1 MSYLNISENRSESI
15 EKINKKFKEAP
26 FNFFHGL
33 MSFLKEYSVIGLA
46 IGLIIGQAS
55 KDLVD
60 KIVVGLFMPLIQ
72 LIVSKE
78 DFSNM
83 TFSIKGVVFDFGSVL
98 SSFLTFL
105 IVMALLYFIIKKIIK
120 NDALLEKK

>member
-1 MSYLNISENRSESI
+1 MSYLNIPENQSESI
-15 EKINKKFKEAP
+15 KKINKKFKEAP
-26 FNFFHGL
+26 FNFIHGL
-33 MSFLKEYSVIGLA
+33 MAFLKEYSVIGLA

-60 KIVVGLFMPLIQ
+60 KIVAGIFMPLIQ
-72 LIVSKE
+72 LIISKE
-78 DFSNM
+78 KFADMN
-83 TFSIKGVVFDFGSVL
+83 FSIKGVVFDFGSVL
-98 SSFLTFL
+98 NSFLTFL

>member
-1 MSYLNISENRSESI
+1 MSYLNISENQSESI

-26 FNFFHGL
+26 FNFLHGL
-33 MSFLKEYSVIGLA
+33 MAFLKEYSVIGLA

-60 KIVVGLFMPLIQ
+60 KIVAGLFMPLIQ

-78 DFSNM
+78 DFANM

-98 SSFLTFL
+98 SSLLTFL